1 MIRVKYTE
9 TNIEYV
15 VKEYVVD
22 QERLDEYQITEDQL
36 RQFIEDNDSV
46 DDSIYDLIREMIFD
60 MDYNI
65 YDEET
70 HFDGEEWAVFE
81 DE

>member
-1 MIRVKYTE
+1 MIRVKHTE

-22 QERLDEYQITEDQL
+22 QERLDEFGVTEEQL
-36 RQFIEDNDSV
+36 LQFIEDNNSV
-46 DDSIYDLIREMIFD
+46 DDDIHDIIREMIFD

-70 HFDGEEWAVFE
+70 HFDGEEWGVFE
-81 DE
+81 DD